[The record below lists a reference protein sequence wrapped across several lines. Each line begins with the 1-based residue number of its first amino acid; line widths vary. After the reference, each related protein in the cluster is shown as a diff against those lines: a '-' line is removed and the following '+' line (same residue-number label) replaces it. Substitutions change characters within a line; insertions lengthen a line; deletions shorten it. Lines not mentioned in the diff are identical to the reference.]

1 MPETQPAPHGV
12 HHTAR
17 PTWKLK
23 ETVEFY
29 RDVLGLPVVHA
40 ISAVGWGPEA
50 HPDFIHIFFD
60 SGRGSLIA
68 FFYYIGTDPLE
79 EPVAKDSWLYRSV
92 HTAWRM
98 ESREELMAL
107 MRALEG
113 RGQEVKH
120 VRHEVIESIYVTDP
134 NGYMVEFTWQM
145 RDMSTN
151 DALDATL
158 TLEAA
163 MALEAERGA
172 RLADIESVWRRKGEL
187 LAKRLKAA

>member
-1 MPETQPAPHGV
+1 MPDARPAPHGV

-40 ISAVGWGPEA
+40 ISAVGWGPDA
-50 HPDFIHIFFD
+50 HPDFIHVFFD

-68 FFYYIGTDPLE
+68 FFYYIGTTPLE
-79 EPVAKDSWLYRSV
+79 EPVAQESWLYRSV
-92 HTAWRM
+92 HTAWRV
-98 ESREELMAL
+98 ESREELMGL
-107 MRALEG
+107 MADLQA
-113 RGQEVKH
+113 RGQDVKH

-145 RDMSTN
+145 REMSAH

-163 MALEAERGA
+163 IALEAERQGPVT
-172 RLADIESVWRRKGEL
+172 DIESVWRRKADL
-187 LAKRLKAA
+187 VTARLKAA